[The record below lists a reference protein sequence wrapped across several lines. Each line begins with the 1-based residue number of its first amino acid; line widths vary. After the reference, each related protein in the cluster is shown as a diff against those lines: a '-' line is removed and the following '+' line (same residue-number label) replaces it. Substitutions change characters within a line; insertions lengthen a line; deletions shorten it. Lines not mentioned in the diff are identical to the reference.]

1 MSDRLVVSTRKG
13 LFTVKREDGDWRIA
27 ATDFLGDNV
36 TLTLH
41 DPRSGYDYAVLNH
54 GHFGV
59 KLHRRTS
66 GVWQEIAA
74 PAFPKKPEGLIDR
87 DGWGKDIPY
96 SQINIFALETG
107 GPEEEGLLWCGTIP
121 GGLFRSRDHGGAW
134 ELIRPLWDDPKRQ
147 QWMGGGTDWPAI
159 HSICVDPRDSAV
171 VRIGISCGGVWE
183 TRDGGNSWGCRADGM
198 FAAFLPPEMGRDPNV
213 QDPHLLVQSPTAPNR
228 LWVQHHNGI
237 FRSDDGSASW
247 GEIADVPPSSFGS
260 PSPFIP
266 PSRTR
271 PGSCRRSRTSAAFQ
285 STVSSSSPAPATP
298 ALPSTCCARACRRN
312 TPMTSSTATRWRST
326 RPATAS
332 PSPPPPAAS
341 TSARTRATI
350 GGWSAT
356 PFPRR
361 TRCGSCSERVC
372 KTYTTA
378 GFVPTGPTARMTGA
392 RMASPMGRRRAR

>member
-134 ELIRPLWDDPKRQ
+134 ELICPLWDDPKRQ

-247 GEIADVPPSSFGS
+247 REIADVLPSSFGFAVAVH
-260 PSPFIP
+260 PAEPDTAWFVPAIKDERRIP
-266 PSRTR
+266 VDGKLAVTRTR
-271 PGSCRRSRTSAAFQ
+271 DAGATFDVLREGLPQEHAYDVVYRHALAVDQTGDRLAFA
-285 STVSSSSPAPATP
+285 TTTGGLYVSEDQGDH
-298 ALPSTCCARACRRN
+298 
-312 TPMTSSTATRWRST
+312 WRVVSHT
-326 RPATAS
+326 L
-332 PSPPPPAAS
+332 PPAHAV
-341 TSARTRATI
+341 R
-350 GGWSAT
+350 
-356 PFPRR
+356 
-361 TRCGSCSERVC
+361 
-372 KTYTTA
+372 
-378 GFVPTGPTARMTGA
+378 FVL
-392 RMASPMGRRRAR
+392 